1 MRTYTTPTVVID
13 VPDGAQA
20 LADAE
25 RVIVAAKGRQ
35 LIEKDVASVDGTAV
49 AVPYTQAETAA
60 LGAGLVEFEVTLK
73 MPDGTVVKTETAAAR
88 LKEAV
93 LRREV

>member
-1 MRTYTTPTVVID
+1 MKTYTTPTVVID

-25 RVIVAAKGRQ
+25 RVIVAARGRQ
-35 LIEKDVASVDGTAV
+35 LIEKDAASVDGTAV
-49 AVPYTQAETAA
+49 AVSYSQSETAS
-60 LGAGLVEFEVTLK
+60 LGAGAVEFEVTLK

-88 LKEAV
+88 LNEAV
-93 LRREV
+93 LGREV

>member
-1 MRTYTTPTVVID
+1 MKTYTTPTVVID

-20 LADAE
+20 E
-25 RVIVAAKGRQ
+25 M
-35 LIEKDVASVDGTAV
+35 
-49 AVPYTQAETAA
+49 AA

>member
-1 MRTYTTPTVVID
+1 M
-13 VPDGAQA
+13 PDGAQA

-35 LIEKDVASVDGTAV
+35 LIEKDAESVDGTAV
-49 AVPYTQAETAA
+49 TVSYSQSETAS
-60 LGAGLVEFEVTLK
+60 LGAGAVEFEVTLK

>member
-1 MRTYTTPTVVID
+1 MKTYTTPTVVID

-35 LIEKDVASVDGTAV
+35 LIEKDAASVDGTAV
-49 AVPYTQAETAA
+49 TVSYSQSETAS
-60 LGAGLVEFEVTLK
+60 LGAGAVEFEVTLK

>member
-1 MRTYTTPTVVID
+1 MKTYTTPTVVID

-35 LIEKDVASVDGTAV
+35 LIEKDAESVDGTAV
-49 AVPYTQAETAA
+49 TVSYSQSETAS
-60 LGAGLVEFEVTLK
+60 LGAGAVEFEVTLK
-73 MPDGTVVKTETAAAR
+73 MPDGTVVKTETVAAR